1 MVSDALQPRAKDEF
15 AVLTDGVIVLQCLD
29 EDDAE
34 AHLAGEDGDQIRW
47 LAGGPASMERLLPWI
62 RESREQWKS
71 GGPRRHFGIR
81 DVGTHQLIGNAEAN
95 LQLKGSTAGE
105 VNIHGRSR
113 LMRPRGR

>member
-1 MVSDALQPRAKDEF
+1 
-15 AVLTDGVIVLQCLD
+15 
-29 EDDAE
+29 
-34 AHLAGEDGDQIRW
+34 
-47 LAGGPASMERLLPWI
+47 MERLLPWI

-105 VNIHGRSR
+105 VNIYYAVFPKWRGQGIAKRAVLLICEWLSADPHYTKAHSRRARERIFSRRAQSGRLYRSWPPHVAR
-113 LMRPRGR
+113 Q

>member
-1 MVSDALQPRAKDEF
+1 
-15 AVLTDGVIVLQCLD
+15 
-29 EDDAE
+29 
-34 AHLAGEDGDQIRW
+34 
-47 LAGGPASMERLLPWI
+47 MERLLPWI

-105 VNIHGRSR
+105 VNISYAVFPKWRGQGIAKRAVLLICEWLSADPHYTKAHSRRARERIFSRRAQSGRLYRSWPPHVAR
-113 LMRPRGR
+113 Q